1 MKLLSC
7 ITLSL
12 YLIGSSLS
20 GQNTAASLTSN
31 QTIKNYTLIAPLNEL
46 IEININ
52 LYDLPFSRQV
62 TTYLN
67 DSQKSY
73 NSYLGLN
80 PFNYNDIHVEMTLI
94 NSRAQS
100 MVT

>member
-31 QTIKNYTLIAPLNEL
+31 QTIKNDTLIAPLNEL

-62 TTYLN
+62 TTVRLQR
-67 DSQKSY
+67 SW
-73 NSYLGLN
+73 
-80 PFNYNDIHVEMTLI
+80 TLLFGVI
-94 NSRAQS
+94 YKKIADLLLR
-100 MVT
+100 